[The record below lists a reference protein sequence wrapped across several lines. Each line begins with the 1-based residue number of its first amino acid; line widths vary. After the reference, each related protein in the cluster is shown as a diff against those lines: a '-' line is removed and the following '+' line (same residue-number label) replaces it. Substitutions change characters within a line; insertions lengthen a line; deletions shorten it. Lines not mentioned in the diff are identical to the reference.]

1 MAEAM
6 EAIDEYRNGRNVY
19 VVGCTNVGKSTFINR
34 IIKQATGEGEVIT
47 TSHFP
52 GTTLDM
58 IEIPLDDGSALYDTP
73 GIINHHQ
80 MAHHIDASELK
91 YIMPKKKLSQKSI
104 SKMRV
109 KHYLLGRL
117 LALTLSKGSVQH
129 LRYMW
134 QMICQF
140 TERSL
145 TRRMHYM
152 LSIKGS
158 YLHPQLQILSTSY
171 QNWYATSFR

>member
-1 MAEAM
+1 MSAHKGKGMAEAM
-6 EAIDEYRNGRNVY
+6 EAIDEYRNGQNVY

-91 YIMPKKKLSQKSI
+91 YIMPKKKK
-104 SKMRV
+104 
-109 KHYLLGRL
+109 
-117 LALTLSKGSVQH
+117 
-129 LRYMW
+129 
-134 QMICQF
+134 
-140 TERSL
+140 
-145 TRRMHYM
+145 
-152 LSIKGS
+152 
-158 YLHPQLQILSTSY
+158 
-171 QNWYATSFR
+171 